1 MEISVSSE
9 PFTPYDI
16 GDSATT
22 ISPFNEP
29 ALTTDSTDSSDSDEE
44 GSLTISC
51 ICVDDGVAG
60 GIEETDGEGPASG
73 DPFVTAADVFS
84 FCSGTAG
91 AVGTDD

>member
-9 PFTPYDI
+9 PFTPYDT
-16 GDSATT
+16 GDSATK

-29 ALTTDSTDSSDSDEE
+29 ALTTDSSDSDEV

-51 ICVDDGVAG
+51 ICADDGVAG
-60 GIEETDGEGPASG
+60 GTEEADGEGPASG
-73 DPFVTAADVFS
+73 DPFVIVVDVFS

-91 AVGTDD
+91 AAGADD